1 MDRIFIKEMRALLKT
16 ALSQEPDKT
25 IINEIKSSN
34 DYYNR
39 IRNTD

>member
-1 MDRIFIKEMRALLKT
+1 MGALLKT

-34 DYYNR
+34 DTYNL
-39 IRNTD
+39 IRNPDRTFS